1 MARLPR
7 LVLPGQ
13 PHHLIQHGHN
23 RQPVFLDDEDRRAW
37 LDALREASALH
48 RVALHAWLLM
58 DDHVHLV
65 LTPGTAEGL
74 ARMMQTIGRRYVVA
88 FNRRHGRTGTLW
100 AGRYRVAPVEAPEWL
115 LACMQYI
122 DAHPVRA
129 ARVNDAGDWP
139 WSSAAHHLGRRRDP
153 LVQDPPAWWALGNT
167 PFDREAAYQ
176 RRCAQPP
183 EPDFTAAIEAATY
196 KGWALGPEAFQTG
209 LAKLTPRRLQ
219 PARRGRP
226 PRLVPEQ
233 SGNGP

>member
-23 RQPVFLDDEDRRAW
+23 RQPVFLDDDDRRAW

-65 LTPGTAEGL
+65 LTPSSADGL

-88 FNRRHGRTGTLW
+88 FNRRHGRSGTLW

-115 LACMQYI
+115 LACMQFV

-129 ARVNDAGDWP
+129 GRVDDAGDWP

-153 LVQDPPAWWALGNT
+153 LVQDPPAWWGLGNT
-167 PFDREAAYQ
+167 PFDREALW
-176 RRCAQPP
+176 RRRLEEGQGA
-183 EPDFTAAIEAATY
+183 DLLARITDATL
-196 KGWALGPEAFQTG
+196 KGWALGSGTF
-209 LAKLTPRRLQ
+209 LAQVAALTDRPAAPR
-219 PARRGRP
+219 PRGRP
-226 PRLVPEQ
+226 PRRTADD
-233 SGNGP
+233 SGPN